1 MLIEGEFVVSAPKS
15 EVMKLFSDVLKLAEY
30 LPGCSDVQVLSPIRY
45 RAKMTTQVK
54 FMTLKFDVEGE
65 ILQVSDDG
73 HIEAQLTGQ
82 PTTLAGVFRTLLTV
96 DVAETESGET
106 RVRYQMNASMTGR
119 LASIGE
125 LMMKGSIQKNADEF
139 AQNIIQHF
147 KQATSV

>member
-1 MLIEGEFVVSAPKS
+1 MLIQGEFVVSASKS
-15 EVMKLFSDVLKLAEY
+15 EVMALFGDVLKLAEY
-30 LPGCSDVQVLSPIRY
+30 LPGCSDVQVLSPTRY

-65 ILQVSDDG
+65 VLQLSDDG
-73 HIEAQLTGQ
+73 HIEAQMTGK
-82 PTTLAGVFRTLLTV
+82 PTTLAGVFRTLLTA
-96 DVAETESGET
+96 DVTEAENGQTV
-106 RVRYQMNASMTGR
+106 VRYQMNASMTGR

-139 AQNIIQHF
+139 AENIIRHF